1 RRSIDRDGVRGR
13 ARVGVRLR
21 RRAAIGWA
29 CAAIVALLGV
39 LVATVVRLAFGEG
52 QANGASASG
61 LHVSGHRILDHD
73 GRPVLFQGVNRSGTE
88 YACAQG
94 WGIFDGPS
102 DARSVAAIARWHVNI
117 VRIPVNEDC
126 WLGINGIKPRYGG
139 AAYRRAIIAY
149 VGLLHR

>member
-1 RRSIDRDGVRGR
+1 M
-13 ARVGVRLR
+13 RLR

-61 LHVSGHRILDHD
+61 LHVSGNRILDHD

-88 YACAQG
+88 YACVQG
-94 WGIFDGPS
+94 TGIFDGEV
-102 DARSVAAIARWHVNI
+102 DQAAVTAMLSCNVTS
-117 VRIPVNEDC
+117 ES
-126 WLGINGIKPRYGG
+126 
-139 AAYRRAIIAY
+139 
-149 VGLLHR
+149 